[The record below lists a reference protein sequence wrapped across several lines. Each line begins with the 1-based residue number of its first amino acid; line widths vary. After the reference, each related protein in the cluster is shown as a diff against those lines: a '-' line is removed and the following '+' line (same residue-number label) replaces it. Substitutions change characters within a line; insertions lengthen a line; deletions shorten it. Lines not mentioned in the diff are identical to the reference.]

1 MPKTLAASNIPG
13 LPIASSL
20 QAEQSLRQ
28 FLRLYD
34 DNKFPIRLV
43 ESSSQRADRRKL
55 QWLVG
60 LGDLS
65 AAERRQLI
73 HGFANGLPVEKQV
86 WVGSIFGKIMPISA
100 LQSCGSSS
108 IERPHG
114 HAKWGARSG

>member
-1 MPKTLAASNIPG
+1 MAASNIPG

-43 ESSSQRADRRKL
+43 ESSSQRTDRRKL
-55 QWLVG
+55 QWLVAP
-60 LGDLS
+60 GDLS

-73 HGFANGLPVEKQV
+73 QGFAIGLPVEKQV
-86 WVGSIFGKIMPISA
+86 WNGSIF
-100 LQSCGSSS
+100 
-108 IERPHG
+108 
-114 HAKWGARSG
+114 